1 MPTIG
6 PLEIAIVL
14 VIGLLVV
21 GPKKL
26 PRLGRSV
33 GQGIRELRSSLDPGD
48 EEGDAK
54 EKKAAV

>member
-21 GPKKL
+21 GPKRL
-26 PRLGRSV
+26 PGVGRSV
-33 GQGIRELRSSLDPGD
+33 GQGIRELRSSLNPDD

-54 EKKAAV
+54 EKNAAV